1 MQLDKLTLKSQ
12 EALQEAQRIAH
23 GYSHQEVDCEHL
35 LLALLGQNESLV
47 PELLQKI
54 GTPPAKLQPDLEK
67 ELARRHKVQG
77 TSSSDVYLS
86 PNLKK
91 ALDAAQSEAGK
102 LKDDYVSTEHLLL
115 GLLAEGGASLK
126 QIFKTHGLKRDT
138 VLKALAGLRGNQ
150 RVTDENPEAKFQAL
164 DKYGRDLT
172 ALARQGKI
180 DPVIGRDEEIRRVMQ
195 VLTRRTKN
203 NPVLIG
209 EPGVGKTAIAEG
221 LARRIVSGDVPESL
235 KNKRLIAMDL
245 SAMIAGAKYR
255 GEFEDRL
262 KAFLKEIVAS
272 EGKIILFIDELHTIV
287 GAGAA
292 EGATD
297 AANILK
303 PQLAR
308 GELRCIGA
316 TTLDEYRKHI
326 EKDPALERRFQPVM
340 VEEPTVEATIAILRG
355 LKERYEVHHGVR
367 IQDSALVAAAT
378 LSNRYITDR
387 FLPDKAIDLVDEAA
401 SRIKMELDSKPTEL
415 DQLDRQILQL
425 EIERTS
431 LAKEKDAASK
441 ERLKLIDKETANL
454 KDKSKALTAQW
465 QNEKAGVN
473 AVSVVQSQLEQARLE
488 LEQVRRRGD
497 LDKAAEIQYGK
508 IPELE
513 KKLATVSAA
522 LESSGDASSPKVDA
536 APPPQEGGSSA
547 PAAGGFQEKATGA
560 SPLPFVGFDPKAPV
574 GFLRSGKLPH
584 WRQDGVTYFV
594 TWRTEDSMP
603 KERVDTWFAER
614 ESWLK
619 QHPEPWDTK
628 TEEEYYRLFPDRW
641 EKWLDEN
648 HGECL
653 LSRPDLR
660 KIVEDVLRHDD
671 GVEYRL
677 KDFVVMPNHVHA
689 LVTPLGKNTL
699 SEAMQEWK
707 SVSAHR
713 INKALGRKGEFW
725 QKEYFDHIVRS
736 AEQLEKLKRYI
747 QNNPLALPERLRGG
761 SGDASS
767 PKGGGDAPVAANN
780 ATQRD
785 EGVAATLRDGA
796 SRLRL
801 LRQEVTDEDIA
812 RVVASWTHIPVSRML
827 EGERQKLVK
836 MEERLAQRVIGQR
849 EAIKAVSDA
858 VRRARSG
865 LQDPNRP
872 IGSFIFLGPTGVG
885 KTETARALA
894 EFLFDDENAMIRIDM
909 SEYMEKHTVSRLIG
923 APPGYVGYE
932 EGGQLSEAVRRRPYS
947 VVLFDEI
954 EKAHHDV
961 FNVLLQV
968 LDDGR
973 LTDGQG
979 RTVDFKNTIVIMTSN
994 LGSQIIQESLES
1006 RLQAESG
1013 RGAAGKPP
1021 KGGTPN
1027 ELDDRI
1033 MAELKR
1039 HFRPEFLNRVDDVII
1054 FQSLD
1059 EEDLARIV
1067 DIQLAR
1073 LGKRLEQQQLTLDVD
1088 AAAKKLLAK
1097 EGYDPQFGARPLKRA
1112 VQERILNPL
1121 SMRLL
1126 EGEFKPGDKIKVTA
1140 DGDGLIFKKK

>member
-1 MQLDKLTLKSQ
+1 MQPEKFTQKSQ
-12 EALQEAQRIAH
+12 ETLQTAQRLARDH
-23 GYSHQEVDCEHL
+23 SHQEIDGEHL
-35 LLALLGQNESLV
+35 ALALIGQKESLIPDLLERIGV
-47 PELLQKI
+47 PVARLK
-54 GTPPAKLQPDLEK
+54 PDLEA

-77 TSSSDVYLS
+77 GGEPYAGADLRKSLE
-86 PNLKK
+86 
-91 ALDAAQSEAGK
+91 AAGSEASK
-102 LKDDYVSTEHLLL
+102 LKDEYVSTEHLLL
-115 GLLAEGGASLK
+115 GLLDGGGSSLK
-126 QIFKTHGLKRDT
+126 KIFAKHGLKRDA
-138 VLKALAGLRGNQ
+138 VLKALAELRGNQ

-172 ALARQGKI
+172 SLAKQGKI

-235 KNKRLIAMDL
+235 KNKRLVAMDL

-262 KAFLKEIVAS
+262 KAFLKEITAS

-297 AANILK
+297 AANIMK

-308 GELRCIGA
+308 GELRCVGA

-326 EKDPALERRFQPVM
+326 EKDPALERRFQPVR
-340 VEEPTVEATIAILRG
+340 VEEPSVEATIAILRG

-378 LSNRYITDR
+378 LSHRYITDR

-431 LAKEKDAASK
+431 LAKEKDSASK
-441 ERLKLIDKETANL
+441 ERLKLIDKTLADFKE
-454 KDKSKALTAQW
+454 KSKALTAQW
-465 QNEKAGVN
+465 QNEKAAVN
-473 AVSVVQSQLEQARLE
+473 AVSVVVSQLEQAKLE
-488 LEQVRRRGD
+488 LEQAQRNGD
-497 LDKAAEIQYGK
+497 LARASELQYGK
-508 IPELE
+508 IPDLE
-513 KKLATVSAA
+513 KKL
-522 LESSGDASSPKVDA
+522 
-536 APPPQEGGSSA
+536 
-547 PAAGGFQEKATGA
+547 
-560 SPLPFVGFDPKAPV
+560 
-574 GFLRSGKLPH
+574 
-584 WRQDGVTYFV
+584 
-594 TWRTEDSMP
+594 
-603 KERVDTWFAER
+603 
-614 ESWLK
+614 
-619 QHPEPWDTK
+619 
-628 TEEEYYRLFPDRW
+628 
-641 EKWLDEN
+641 
-648 HGECL
+648 
-653 LSRPDLR
+653 
-660 KIVEDVLRHDD
+660 
-671 GVEYRL
+671 
-677 KDFVVMPNHVHA
+677 
-689 LVTPLGKNTL
+689 
-699 SEAMQEWK
+699 EAIQ
-707 SVSAHR
+707 
-713 INKALGRKGEFW
+713 
-725 QKEYFDHIVRS
+725 RS
-736 AEQLEKLKRYI
+736 ARVPRAE
-747 QNNPLALPERLRGG
+747 
-761 SGDASS
+761 S
-767 PKGGGDAPVAANN
+767 
-780 ATQRD
+780 
-785 EGVAATLRDGA
+785 GVAPDSPSTDSSEKKSDKQSFRRDA
-796 SRLRL
+796 ENRTPEARAPL

-836 MEERLAQRVIGQR
+836 MEARLAQRVIGQKA
-849 EAIKAVSDA
+849 AIKAVSDA

-865 LQDPNRP
+865 LGDPNRP

-894 EFLFDDENAMIRIDM
+894 EFLFDDENAMVRIDM
-909 SEYMEKHTVSRLIG
+909 SEYLEKFSVQRLIG

-932 EGGQLSEAVRRRPYS
+932 EGGQLSEAVRRKPYS

-994 LGSQIIQESLES
+994 LGSPIIQEYFAGSAGGS
-1006 RLQAESG
+1006 PAVSG
-1013 RGAAGKPP
+1013 GPPETRPGKPKSARGP
-1021 KGGTPN
+1021 RALPA
-1027 ELDDRI
+1027 ELEQKV

-1059 EEDLARIV
+1059 EEELSRIV
-1067 DIQLAR
+1067 EIQIAR
-1073 LGKRLEQQQLTLDVD
+1073 LEKRLAQQNLTLDVD
-1088 AAAKKLLAK
+1088 DRAKKLLAK

-1112 VQERILNPL
+1112 VQEQLLNPL
-1121 SMRLL
+1121 SMKLL
-1126 EGEFKPGDKIKVTA
+1126 EGEFKPGDKIKVTSKDDELVFA
-1140 DGDGLIFKKK
+1140 RK

>member
-12 EALQEAQRIAH
+12 EALQDAQRLARES
-23 GYSHQEVDCEHL
+23 SHQEMDGEHL
-35 LLALLGQNESLV
+35 LLALLGQAESLV
-47 PELLQKI
+47 PELLARI
-54 GTPPAKLQPDLEK
+54 GVPPAKLQPDLEK
-67 ELARRHKVQG
+67 ELARRHKIQG
-77 TSSSDVYLS
+77 GNDPYAGRDLQ
-86 PNLKK
+86 K

-115 GLLAEGGASLK
+115 GLLDEASPSLK
-126 QIFKTHGLKRDT
+126 KIFSAHGLKRDA
-138 VLKALAGLRGNQ
+138 VLKALAELRGNQ
-150 RVTDENPEAKFQAL
+150 RVTDQQPEGKFQAL
-164 DKYGRDLT
+164 EKYGRDLT

-235 KNKRLIAMDL
+235 KNKRLVAMDL

-262 KAFLKEIVAS
+262 KAFLKEITAS

-297 AANILK
+297 AANIMK

-308 GELRCIGA
+308 GELRCVGA

-326 EKDPALERRFQPVM
+326 EKDPALERRFQPVQ
-340 VEEPTVEATIAILRG
+340 VNEPSVEATIAILRG

-378 LSNRYITDR
+378 LSHRYITDR

-441 ERLKLIDKETANL
+441 ERLKIIDKQVANL

-465 QNEKAGVN
+465 QNEKTAVN
-473 AVSVVQSQLEQARLE
+473 AVSIVQSQLEQAKIE
-488 LEQVRRRGD
+488 LEKVQRAGD
-497 LDKAAEIQYGK
+497 LSKSAEIQYGK
-508 IPELE
+508 IPDLE
-513 KKLATVSAA
+513 KKLAKI
-522 LESSGDASSPKVDA
+522 EKQSG
-536 APPPQEGGSSA
+536 E
-547 PAAGGFQEKATGA
+547 AT
-560 SPLPFVGFDPKAPV
+560 
-574 GFLRSGKLPH
+574 
-584 WRQDGVTYFV
+584 
-594 TWRTEDSMP
+594 RTS
-603 KERVDTWFAER
+603 
-614 ESWLK
+614 
-619 QHPEPWDTK
+619 
-628 TEEEYYRLFPDRW
+628 
-641 EKWLDEN
+641 
-648 HGECL
+648 
-653 LSRPDLR
+653 
-660 KIVEDVLRHDD
+660 
-671 GVEYRL
+671 
-677 KDFVVMPNHVHA
+677 
-689 LVTPLGKNTL
+689 
-699 SEAMQEWK
+699 
-707 SVSAHR
+707 
-713 INKALGRKGEFW
+713 
-725 QKEYFDHIVRS
+725 
-736 AEQLEKLKRYI
+736 
-747 QNNPLALPERLRGG
+747 
-761 SGDASS
+761 
-767 PKGGGDAPVAANN
+767 
-780 ATQRD
+780 
-785 EGVAATLRDGA
+785 
-796 SRLRL
+796 L

-812 RVVASWTHIPVSRML
+812 KVVAAWTHIPVSRML

-836 MEERLAQRVIGQR
+836 MEERLAKRVIGQKA
-849 EAIKAVSDA
+849 AIKAVSDA

-865 LQDPNRP
+865 LGDPNRP

-894 EFLFDDENAMIRIDM
+894 EFLFDDENAMVRIDM
-909 SEYMEKHTVSRLIG
+909 SEYMEKFSVQRLIG

-994 LGSQIIQESLES
+994 LGSPIIQEYFME
-1006 RLQAESG
+1006 
-1013 RGAAGKPP
+1013 GKTTGSALRDMED
-1021 KGGTPN
+1021 KV
-1027 ELDDRI
+1027 

-1059 EEDLARIV
+1059 EEELARIV
-1067 DIQLAR
+1067 EIQIAR
-1073 LGKRLEQQQLTLDVD
+1073 LEKRLAQQNLTLDVD

-1112 VQERILNPL
+1112 VQEQLLNPL
-1121 SMRLL
+1121 SMKLL
-1126 EGEFKPGDKIKVTA
+1126 EGEFKPGDKIKVTTKDDQLQFA
-1140 DGDGLIFKKK
+1140 RK